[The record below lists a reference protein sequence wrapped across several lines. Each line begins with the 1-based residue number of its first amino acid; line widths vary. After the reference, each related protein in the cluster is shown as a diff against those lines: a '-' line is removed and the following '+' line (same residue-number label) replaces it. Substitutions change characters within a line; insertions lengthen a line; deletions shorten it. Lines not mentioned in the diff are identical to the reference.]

1 MPALHTRSAGFGL
14 LLALVALT
22 APLPGCAPAEPTPPP
37 SVLLI
42 VADTLRADHLGCYGY
57 GRNTSPNLDAL
68 AERGV
73 IFDDVVSQS
82 SWTLPSMISLM
93 TGRYVFASLPTMPPA
108 RATLA
113 EVLRGAGYQTAAFV
127 GNDVVGREEGFP
139 RGFDHFVVG
148 AELLEGLDAADD
160 LLHSDSGGILVERVL
175 GWAADNLQS
184 PYFLYVHFI
193 DPHLPYITPPGY
205 TDFDDDL
212 DPIPP
217 AVREQ
222 YARSVAARPT
232 LEPGLK
238 KELAKIRRAHR
249 AYDGEVAYM
258 DARIGE
264 LLAGLDELGAMGDT
278 LVAFTA
284 DHGEVIYERLDGLPD
299 EADQARS
306 QTSLTALYRNGHGEQ
321 LFDELIRV
329 PLIVSG
335 PGLLAGRRVEDT
347 VASIDLLPTLLHLTD
362 VTDRGER
369 DGRNLAALL
378 RDAEATAPPRQ
389 VLYSFCEQMTA
400 AINPRRR
407 LKYVRHNTAPGVPA
421 GTHWMF
427 DLGADPLELHDLM
440 PAGRPQHLQAAEFL
454 AQRLAERERKA
465 VGDLAGAGYLEATQ
479 AKMRAM
485 GYIK

>member
-93 TGRYVFASLPTMPPA
+93 TGRYVFASLPTLPPA

-335 PGLLAGRRVEDT
+335 PGQKCR
-347 VASIDLLPTLLHLTD
+347 AS
-362 VTDRGER
+362 R
-369 DGRNLAALL
+369 
-378 RDAEATAPPRQ
+378 
-389 VLYSFCEQMTA
+389 
-400 AINPRRR
+400 
-407 LKYVRHNTAPGVPA
+407 
-421 GTHWMF
+421 
-427 DLGADPLELHDLM
+427 
-440 PAGRPQHLQAAEFL
+440 
-454 AQRLAERERKA
+454 
-465 VGDLAGAGYLEATQ
+465 
-479 AKMRAM
+479 
-485 GYIK
+485 